1 MRRIVWSLIAAF
13 VLCLGGMGAATAAG
27 TANVILNPDHVDTD
41 ALPSNPAL
49 AMQNARE
56 RVAAG
61 DLDRAV
67 RELAAYVYY
76 HPGEIAPERL
86 LGDLYFRQG
95 QLQKAEQTYKH
106 IISYASAD
114 KETHNRLGS
123 VYATQNRIDDAITEF
138 NRSLP
143 GTDSVPDLVRLHLIK
158 GDFARYRKEREKAAM
173 EYPSDADAQLE
184 LGQAYEA
191 IHQPENA
198 IRFFKRALDADPTSV
213 SAVSGL
219 GLSYLD
225 EGRLNDAT
233 TQFKTCLSRDTYNY
247 ACMNNLGA
255 TYLQN
260 SQWNVAEPVLDRAHN
275 LQPERSEALVNLGYL
290 TDSRGDW
297 KRAVTYYIEAM
308 TVYPYSPDAYIDLGY
323 TYNVHGLY
331 QLAQAALIKGLAVA
345 PQDGRLHYLLGEAYH
360 RQGNDSLAKTQFKAA
375 AGDEDLDP
383 DVKRLAQ
390 QRIATL
396 DRQQSSPVPH
406 T

>member
-1 MRRIVWSLIAAF
+1 MRRIVWSLFAVA
-13 VLCLGGMGAATAAG
+13 VLCLGTNGLSRAG
-27 TANVILNPDHVDTD
+27 TIIMNPEHVDQD
-41 ALPSNPAL
+41 NLPSNPGL
-49 AMQNARE
+49 AMQTARE

-67 RELAAYVYY
+67 RDLAAYVYY
-76 HPGEIAPERL
+76 HPGEVGPERL
-86 LGDLYFRQG
+86 LGDLYYRQG
-95 QLQKAEQTYKH
+95 QLQKAETTYKH
-106 IISYASAD
+106 IISYAAGD

-123 VYATQNRIDDAITEF
+123 VYATENRIDDAIAEF

-158 GDFARYRKEREKAAM
+158 GDFARYIKERLKAATD
-173 EYPSDADAQLE
+173 YPSDAEAQLE

-198 IRFFKRALDADPTSV
+198 IRYFRRALDADPTSV
-213 SAVSGL
+213 SAISGL

-225 EGRLNDAT
+225 ESRLEEAT
-233 TQFKTCLSRDTYNY
+233 TQFKTCLARDTYNY

-255 TYLQN
+255 TYLQG
-260 SQWNVAEPVLDRAHN
+260 SHWDLAAPVLSSAHT

-290 TDSRGDW
+290 ADSRGDW
-297 KRAVTYYIEAM
+297 KKAVVYYVDAM
-308 TVYPYSPDAYIDLGY
+308 TVYPYSPDSYIDLGY
-323 TYNVHGLY
+323 TYNAHGLFK
-331 QLAQAALIKGLAVA
+331 LAQAALIKGLAVA

-360 RQGNDSLAKTQFKAA
+360 RQGNDKLAREQFKAA
-375 AGDEDLDP
+375 AGADDLDP

-396 DRQQSSPVPH
+396 DKDQPAPIPH
-406 T
+406 R